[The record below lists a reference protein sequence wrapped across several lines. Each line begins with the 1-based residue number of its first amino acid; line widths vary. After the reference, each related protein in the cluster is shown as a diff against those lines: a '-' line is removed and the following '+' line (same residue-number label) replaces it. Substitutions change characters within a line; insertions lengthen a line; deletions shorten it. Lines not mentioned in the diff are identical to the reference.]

1 MIEIKNLFINFVAL
15 LLFRHL
21 NLHVNRGESV
31 CVCGD
36 SGSGKTSLLKAVL
49 GFVPISEGVIK
60 VDGVEMTPRNAD
72 FVRRKI
78 AWIPQELAL
87 PSEWVSDLS

>member
-1 MIEIKNLFINFVAL
+1 MIEIKNISINFGDL

-60 VDGVEMTPRNAD
+60 VDGVEMTPLKCQILI
-72 FVRRKI
+72 RRKI
-78 AWIPQELAL
+78 HGFHKSL
-87 PSEWVSDLS
+87 PCRLNG

>member
-1 MIEIKNLFINFVAL
+1 MMIMIEIKNISINFGDL

-36 SGSGKTSLLKAVL
+36 SGSGKTY
-49 GFVPISEGVIK
+49 
-60 VDGVEMTPRNAD
+60 
-72 FVRRKI
+72 
-78 AWIPQELAL
+78 
-87 PSEWVSDLS
+87 